1 MESIL
6 NIVNNKNKIKRFLFV
21 VLGVFIAAVS
31 FNLFIFPNDIV
42 FGGLTGVSVIITN
55 FIDLDP
61 SLIIFVL
68 SFILLLIG
76 AIFLGRDPVIKA
88 FVVAIVFP
96 IFVKLTENV
105 SNLIK
110 IDTGDQL
117 LLALFGGVMYGFGV
131 GLVFKNGYT
140 MGGTDILNQIL
151 HKYLKIS
158 MGNAMLI
165 VDGSIV
171 IVGALIFGWTKCLYA
186 IIILY
191 IISISVDKS
200 MLGISDKKAFY
211 IVTSEVD
218 RISSF
223 VIDELGHGVTVFDA
237 RGAYSNVKTKVL
249 FTLIPTKEYYR
260 FKEGIKTIDKE
271 AFFTVLDAY
280 EVLGGE

>member
-1 MESIL
+1 MENIL
-6 NIVNNKNKIKRFLFV
+6 SIVNNKNRIKRFLFV
-21 VLGVFIAAVS
+21 ILGVFIAAVS
-31 FNLFIFPNDIV
+31 FNLFIYPNDIV

-55 FIDLDP
+55 FINLTP
-61 SLIIFVL
+61 SFIIFVL
-68 SFILLLIG
+68 SFVLLLVG
-76 AIFLGRDPVIKA
+76 TIFLGKEPVIKA
-88 FVVAIVFP
+88 LVVAIVFP
-96 IFVKLTENV
+96 LFVQLTANV
-105 SNLIK
+105 GDLIK
-110 IDTGDQL
+110 VDTGDQL

-171 IVGALIFGWTKCLYA
+171 LIGAFIFGWTKCLYA

-237 RGAYSNVKTKVL
+237 RGAYSNEKTKVL
-249 FTLIPTKEYYR
+249 FTLIPTKEYYK

>member
-1 MESIL
+1 MGKE
-6 NIVNNKNKIKRFLFV
+6 
-21 VLGVFIAAVS
+21 
-31 FNLFIFPNDIV
+31 
-42 FGGLTGVSVIITN
+42 
-55 FIDLDP
+55 
-61 SLIIFVL
+61 
-68 SFILLLIG
+68 
-76 AIFLGRDPVIKA
+76 PVIKA
-88 FVVAIVFP
+88 LVVAIVFP
-96 IFVKLTENV
+96 LFVQLTANV
-105 SNLIK
+105 GDLIK
-110 IDTGDQL
+110 VDTGDQL

-171 IVGALIFGWTKCLYA
+171 LIGAFIFGWTKCLYA

-191 IISISVDKS
+191 IISVSVDKS

-237 RGAYSNVKTKVL
+237 RGAYSNEKTKVL
-249 FTLIPTKEYYR
+249 FTLIPTKEYYK

>member
-1 MESIL
+1 MENIL
-6 NIVNNKNKIKRFLFV
+6 SIVNNKNRIKRFLFV
-21 VLGVFIAAVS
+21 ILGVFIAAVS
-31 FNLFIFPNDIV
+31 FNLFIYPNDIV

-55 FIDLDP
+55 FINLTP
-61 SLIIFVL
+61 SFIIFVL
-68 SFILLLIG
+68 SFVLLLVG
-76 AIFLGRDPVIKA
+76 TIFLGKEPVIKA
-88 FVVAIVFP
+88 LVVAIVFP
-96 IFVKLTENV
+96 LFVQLTANV
-105 SNLIK
+105 GDLIK
-110 IDTGDQL
+110 VDTGDQL

-171 IVGALIFGWTKCLYA
+171 LIGAFIFGWTKCLYA

-191 IISISVDKS
+191 IISVSVDKS

-237 RGAYSNVKTKVL
+237 RGAYSNEKTKVL
-249 FTLIPTKEYYR
+249 FTLIPTKEYYK

>member
-1 MESIL
+1 MENVLS
-6 NIVNNKNKIKRFLFV
+6 IVNNKNKIKRFLFV
-21 VLGVFIAAVS
+21 VVGAFIAAVS
-31 FNLFIFPNDIV
+31 FNLFIYPNDIV
-42 FGGLTGVSVIITN
+42 FGGLTGVSVIITH
-55 FIDLDP
+55 FIPVSASFVIFIL
-61 SLIIFVL
+61 SFVL
-68 SFILLLIG
+68 LLVG
-76 AIFLGRDPVIKA
+76 AVFLGREPVIKA
-88 FVVAIVFP
+88 FIIAIIFP
-96 IFVKLTENV
+96 IFVQIT
-105 SNLIK
+105 SGIGNLIK
-110 IDTGDQL
+110 VDTSDQL

-171 IVGALIFGWTKCLYA
+171 LVGAFIFGWTKCLYA

-237 RGAYSNVKTKVL
+237 KGAYSNEKTKVI

-260 FKEGIKTIDKE
+260 FKEGIKAIDKE

>member
-1 MESIL
+1 MENIL
-6 NIVNNKNKIKRFLFV
+6 SIVNNKNKIKRFLFV
-21 VLGVFIAAVS
+21 ILGVFIAAVS
-31 FNLFIFPNDIV
+31 FNLFIYPNDIV

-55 FIDLDP
+55 FINLTP
-61 SLIIFVL
+61 SFIIFVL
-68 SFILLLIG
+68 SFVLLLVG
-76 AIFLGRDPVIKA
+76 TIFLGKEPVIKA
-88 FVVAIVFP
+88 LVVAIVFP
-96 IFVKLTENV
+96 LFVQLTANV
-105 SNLIK
+105 GDLIK
-110 IDTGDQL
+110 VDTGDQL

-171 IVGALIFGWTKCLYA
+171 LIGAFIFGWTKCLYA

-237 RGAYSNVKTKVL
+237 RGAYSNEKTKVL
-249 FTLIPTKEYYR
+249 FTLIPTKEYYK

>member
-6 NIVNNKNKIKRFLFV
+6 NIVNNKNKIKRFLFA

-76 AIFLGRDPVIKA
+76 AIFLGREPVIKA

-171 IVGALIFGWTKCLYA
+171 LVGAFIFGWTKCLYA